1 MSNDEKVVLLIISL
15 YKELI
20 DTKAKTMLALHK
32 LEPTLPEQVE
42 FSREYR
48 TVIKSEMEKAA
59 STLKELGFPGDTVDS
74 QLTTMFGDI
83 MNPTLNRLDP
93 A

>member
-1 MSNDEKVVLLIISL
+1 MSNDEKVLLLILSL
-15 YKELI
+15 YKEII

-48 TVIKSEMEKAA
+48 TAIKEEMEKAA
-59 STLKELGFPGDTVDS
+59 LTLKELGFPEDVVDS
-74 QLTTMFGDI
+74 RLTTLFGDI
-83 MNPTLNRLDP
+83 MNPKPEL